1 MFSLEM
7 RLPRFAS
14 LPALFLGLCAT
25 SFAAN
30 WIQGTLVSVDVT
42 TTQPTPKKTV
52 RHYRCVV
59 SDGSLMYTVEYDQP
73 VKVAIHDPVKFEI
86 KKDRLT
92 LLDADGK
99 KRTAQIETRERV
111 TH

>member
-1 MFSLEM
+1 MNV
-7 RLPRFAS
+7 RRFVS
-14 LPALFLGLCAT
+14 VFTLLLGLAGT
-25 SFAAN
+25 SFAEN
-30 WIQGTLVSVDVT
+30 WTQGTLVSVEVT
-42 TTQPTPKKTV
+42 TTQVKPKKIAH
-52 RHYRCVV
+52 HYRCVV

-73 VKVAIHDPVKFEI
+73 VKIAIHDPVKFEI

-99 KRTAQIETRERV
+99 KRPAQIETRERV

>member
-1 MFSLEM
+1 MNV
-7 RLPRFAS
+7 RRFVS
-14 LPALFLGLCAT
+14 VFALLLGFAVT
-25 SFAAN
+25 SFGEN

-42 TTQPTPKKTV
+42 TTQITPKKV
-52 RHYRCVV
+52 AHHYRCVV
-59 SDGSLMYTVEYDQP
+59 SDGSLMYSVEYEQP

-99 KRTAQIETRERV
+99 KRSAQIETRERI